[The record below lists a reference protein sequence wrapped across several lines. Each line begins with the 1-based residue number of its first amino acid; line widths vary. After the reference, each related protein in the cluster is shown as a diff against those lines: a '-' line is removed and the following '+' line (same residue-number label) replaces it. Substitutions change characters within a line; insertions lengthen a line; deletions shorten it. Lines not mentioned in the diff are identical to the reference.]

1 MKAQRITMKTS
12 TSVRRA
18 TARFVLSASLAA
30 LLAACA
36 TQSPTPSRIPNQTAD
51 ITWKDGLFSQPLSLE
66 HTRPG
71 CRGECPTL
79 KVQSLIFPGVP
90 ELTSLIDRTLADM
103 TPVAGETQPSYQ
115 TLQQFETYY
124 WNTAG
129 PRDETLVSAEIR
141 YANKALT
148 VLELGSWQYYTGAAH
163 GNSTTQ
169 FLNWDNAAKRRL
181 SLDDFLMPGALP
193 AYQKALQQA
202 HQQWMTQ
209 HPDAQHDMAGFQRM
223 WPFQPSKNA
232 AITDAGLLVKYN
244 AYEIAPYSSGQP
256 ELLIPYPALKGILR
270 ASYLPPGI

>member
-1 MKAQRITMKTS
+1 KAQRVTMETS

-18 TARFVLSASLAA
+18 TARFVLSACLAA

-36 TQSPTPSRIPNQTAD
+36 TQSPAPSRIPNQTAD
-51 ITWKDGLFSQPLSLE
+51 ITWKDGLFSQPLILE

-90 ELTSLIDRTLADM
+90 ELTSLIDRTLAGM

-115 TLQQFETYY
+115 TMQQFETYY

-148 VLELGSWQYYTGAAH
+148 VLELGSWQYYTG
-163 GNSTTQ
+163 
-169 FLNWDNAAKRRL
+169 
-181 SLDDFLMPGALP
+181 
-193 AYQKALQQA
+193 
-202 HQQWMTQ
+202 
-209 HPDAQHDMAGFQRM
+209 
-223 WPFQPSKNA
+223 
-232 AITDAGLLVKYN
+232 
-244 AYEIAPYSSGQP
+244 
-256 ELLIPYPALKGILR
+256 
-270 ASYLPPGI
+270 